1 MLPQQEMALVFTY
14 WEIILSEL
22 FAIKR
27 EQNQVY
33 LIFDEQELNQQ
44 TCLLIRYFASMLLF
58 SNSSLN
64 TKALQWAFVF

>member
-44 TCLLIRYFASMLLF
+44 TDVC
-58 SNSSLN
+58 
-64 TKALQWAFVF
+64 